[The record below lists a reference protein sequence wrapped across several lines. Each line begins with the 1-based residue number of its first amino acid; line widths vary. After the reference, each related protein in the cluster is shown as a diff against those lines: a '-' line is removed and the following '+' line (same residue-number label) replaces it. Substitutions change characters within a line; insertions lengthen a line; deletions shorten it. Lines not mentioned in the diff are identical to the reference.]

1 MKRLKHVQDPSRS
14 NINNP
19 LTSAHLPIQL
29 LFVSA
34 ICRWQTLM
42 PLTSHVP
49 TEMTVV
55 LQALRLSQFT
65 Q

>member
-1 MKRLKHVQDPSRS
+1 MKRLKHVQDPNRS

-19 LTSAHLPIQL
+19 LTFAHLPIQL

-42 PLTSHVP
+42 PLTSHVH
-49 TEMTVV
+49 TVVTVV